1 MWSEWNIAK
10 TCAVLNVQQD
20 KMYYGS
26 AIDAYVEMERKNFD
40 RFDYADRQINI
51 TLPPNELLDNVI
63 SPSGFSN
70 IAVND
75 VLLQEQ
81 YVTIYQFNSL
91 LKKLDLD
98 NGFSTHTFYDDL
110 KMNNGDNLVDRMNAL
125 VAALNIADNTTVYV
139 YSGATSFQTIQTE
152 FNVIIGQ
159 LNASATPYF
168 SNYKTSTGTVS
179 FEAIV
184 TDINKISSEVTLNI
198 SPSFMVGTII
208 LYKGIQTEIE
218 YAPQHAG
225 NPAGQKQFSS
235 GTLMFERRSF
245 HNAQIAYNSDI
256 SDSYEEIAF
265 SPTSSGIFGGTTWGD
280 GTVWGGAGD
289 QSQLRTYI
297 PLKKQRCRFLGCR
310 FIHSV
315 ALESYEL
322 YGLSLSVRDY
332 AIPDRV
338 YK

>member
-1 MWSEWNIAK
+1 
-10 TCAVLNVQQD
+10 
-20 KMYYGS
+20 MYYGS

-159 LNASATPYF
+159 LNASVTPYF

-256 SDSYEEIAF
+256 SDSYEEITF